1 MLFHAHFHTRK
12 LIDVKV
18 FLLQVLEFLEEM
30 SEQLSDAANREL
42 SILKDLK
49 VLRKLLS
56 ALLIFPSIKL
66 FHY

>member
-1 MLFHAHFHTRK
+1 MSK
-12 LIDVKV
+12 C